1 MVRDCEGGDGVDAC
15 QGAEDEEFVFWG
27 DEVVSVGLSDC
38 AADWLDEGLRV
49 RVRVGLGIG
58 LGIGWLF
65 RVVVAVEVIVV
76 GWDLLTEGM
85 ESGEAWF
92 FGVQSCKEAPD

>member
-1 MVRDCEGGDGVDAC
+1 M
-15 QGAEDEEFVFWG
+15 
-27 DEVVSVGLSDC
+27 
-38 AADWLDEGLRV
+38 

-92 FGVQSCKEAPD
+92 FGVQGCEEAPD